1 MLGLQWRIY
10 NVYNRHITE
19 TVVPYDDGAI
29 TVTLQ
34 SQGLFNKMSKAL
46 EIKIRNQ
53 PRTAIINCGSLGYKN
68 FLQMTQQL
76 TTLIT
81 QKYTLVFCNPPV
93 GYEFKHK
100 TETIIVTNEDGEHH
114 IIARN
119 VDFKQLFP
127 LATIYVGHIG
137 IGAV

>member
-1 MLGLQWRIY
+1 
-10 NVYNRHITE
+10 
-19 TVVPYDDGAI
+19 
-29 TVTLQ
+29 
-34 SQGLFNKMSKAL
+34 
-46 EIKIRNQ
+46 
-53 PRTAIINCGSLGYKN
+53 
-68 FLQMTQQL
+68 MTQQL

-100 TETIIVTNEDGEHH
+100 TETIVITNEDGEHH

-127 LATIYVGHIG
+127 LATVYVGHIG
-137 IGAV
+137 IGAVQDCIEAQLPIIGFPIFGD